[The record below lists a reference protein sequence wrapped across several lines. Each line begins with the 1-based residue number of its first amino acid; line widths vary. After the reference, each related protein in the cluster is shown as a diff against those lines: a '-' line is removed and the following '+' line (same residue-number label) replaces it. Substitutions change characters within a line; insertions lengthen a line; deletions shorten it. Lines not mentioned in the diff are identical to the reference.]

1 MVYGQIANTIL
12 ETILRIPPEMITG
25 NFLKDI
31 TNLVILPAIVLI
43 IFLDFVVKIFIRGHN
58 KLKEVMIIALFLVIV
73 ANGWYGSF
81 AAFTSSYIVL
91 FLIFAGVLFFVS
103 RFISRDS
110 MKKLGGKSF
119 LGKYGVIR
127 DLNIERD
134 AVLQSINEIDRELA
148 VLNQKIASRTATEDE
163 KQRVKTLTAER
174 GKLIQRKIEL
184 EAEIHKMRR
193 II

>member
-1 MVYGQIANTIL
+1 M
-12 ETILRIPPEMITG
+12 
-25 NFLKDI
+25 
-31 TNLVILPAIVLI
+31 
-43 IFLDFVVKIFIRGHN
+43 
-58 KLKEVMIIALFLVIV
+58 
-73 ANGWYGSF
+73 
-81 AAFTSSYIVL
+81 
-91 FLIFAGVLFFVS
+91 
-103 RFISRDS
+103 
-110 MKKLGGKSF
+110 
-119 LGKYGVIR
+119 
-127 DLNIERD
+127 NIERD